1 MEQSGSL
8 SGSYPE
14 GHGFKSRPCE
24 LEMNIDSKTQRRMEL
39 PCTMALSNIEIINRI
54 LDKDLHVYG
63 NLRMLTD
70 MCIAV
75 NEEEQ
80 LKKCPEYRTVIKNAK
95 LVKRI
100 ASEESRTDIRFSD
113 LYWKAMY
120 ILAPHDFD
128 SFLIYMERERPAKNR
143 FYLPRRE
150 QLIKIGAIQLYQD
163 LEDDKLDIGALS
175 VAPGVGK
182 TTLQE
187 FYVPWIIGRHIDDYN
202 IFASHSGGICRMF
215 YDAVD
220 ALTSSP
226 EYKYAEIFPEVK
238 RYSTNAKEMQ
248 INFGKYKPFKS
259 LSCVSVGQNLA
270 GRVRANR
277 LLMCDDLCSGIEE
290 AVSKPRLDKLWQSY
304 SVDLLQRR
312 IDKCKELHT
321 ATRWSVHD
329 VIGRL
334 KEKYSGNPRARFL
347 AVPDIDPVTGESNFS
362 YKYGVG
368 FSKEY
373 FEDVANTMDDVSY
386 RCLYKNE
393 PIEREGLLYPEESL
407 KRYLSLPDAAPDAVL
422 GICDTKSKGTDY
434 MFLPCFYKYGDNYY
448 MEDCIC
454 SDESDFAVQ
463 YERIADIIVRNHM
476 QMVDFESNS
485 GGDRVAENVEKL
497 IKGRQNCGI
506 TMHYTTQN
514 KETKII
520 VNAEW
525 VKRHCLFKDKS
536 KYTPKSDY
544 GVAMGFIMSYTIAGK
559 NLHDDTV
566 DGLAQF
572 AQFTSNLLGTRSEIV
587 ESPF

>member
-1 MEQSGSL
+1 
-8 SGSYPE
+8 
-14 GHGFKSRPCE
+14 
-24 LEMNIDSKTQRRMEL
+24 
-39 PCTMALSNIEIINRI
+39 MAMTNIEAINRI
-54 LDKDLHVYG
+54 RQLDLRVYG
-63 NLRMLTD
+63 NLSNLID

-75 NEEEQ
+75 KEEGFDDCGNYLDIPNRDVVVENSKIVRNIC
-80 LKKCPEYRTVIKNAK
+80 L
-95 LVKRI
+95 
-100 ASEESRTDIRFSD
+100 EEVQTDLRFMD
-113 LYWKAMY
+113 LYWKALHTLSRY
-120 ILAPHDFD
+120 DFD
-128 SFLIYMERERPAKNR
+128 SYMIYMERERPAKNR
-143 FYLPRRE
+143 FYLPRRD
-150 QLIKIGAIQLYQD
+150 QLLKIGATQLLQD
-163 LEDDKLDIGALS
+163 LEDDKLDIAALS
-175 VAPGVGK
+175 VVPGAGK
-182 TTLQE
+182 TTLGE
-187 FYVPWIIGRHIDDYN
+187 FYITWIIGRHVDDYN
-202 IFASHSGGICRMF
+202 IFASHSGGICRLF

-220 ALTSSP
+220 ALTGSA

-277 LLMCDDLCSGIEE
+277 LLYADDLCSGIEE

-312 IDKCKELHT
+312 IDKCKELHVQ
-321 ATRWSVHD
+321 TRWSVHD
-329 VIGRL
+329 VVGRL
-334 KEKYSGNPRARFL
+334 KVKYAGNPRSRFV
-347 AVPDIDPVTGESNFS
+347 AVPDLDPVTGESNFN

-393 PIEREGLLYPEESL
+393 PIEREGLLYPEDSL
-407 KRYLSLPDAAPDAVL
+407 RRYITLPDREPDSIT
-422 GICDTKSKGTDY
+422 GICDTKAKGTDD
-434 MFLPCFYKYGDNYY
+434 MFLPCFYQYGSDYY

-454 SDESDFAVQ
+454 SDESDFEIQ
-463 YERIADIIVRNHM
+463 YQRIADIIINNRM
-476 QMVDFESNS
+476 QLVDFESNS
-485 GGDRVAENVEKL
+485 GGDRVAEEVEKR
-497 IKGRQNCGI
+497 IQGKQACGI

-525 VKRHCLFKDKS
+525 VKKHCLFKDKS
-536 KYTPKSDY
+536 LYIPKSDY
-544 GVAMGFIMSYTIAGK
+544 GKAMGLIMSYTVAGK
-559 NLHDDTV
+559 NIKDDTV

-572 AQFTSNLLGTRSEIV
+572 AQFTSNLVGAQTEIF

>member
-1 MEQSGSL
+1 
-8 SGSYPE
+8 
-14 GHGFKSRPCE
+14 
-24 LEMNIDSKTQRRMEL
+24 
-39 PCTMALSNIEIINRI
+39 MALSNFEIINRI
-54 LDKDLHVYG
+54 LDRDLHVYG
-63 NLRMLTD
+63 NLSLLAD
-70 MCIAV
+70 MCVAMKEDENPGQYLSTMI
-75 NEEEQ
+75 Q
-80 LKKCPEYRTVIKNAK
+80 NAQ
-95 LVKRI
+95 LVKHI
-100 ASEESRTDIRFSD
+100 SSVESRTDIRFMD
-113 LYWKAMY
+113 LYWKALY
-120 ILAPHDFD
+120 LLARHDYD
-128 SFLIYMERERPAKNR
+128 SYLLYMERERPAKNR

-163 LEDDKLDIGALS
+163 LEDDKLDIAALS

-182 TTLQE
+182 TTLEE
-187 FYVPWIIGRHIDDYN
+187 FYIPWVIGRHIDDYN
-202 IFASHSGGICRMF
+202 IFASHSGSICRMF

-277 LLMCDDLCSGIEE
+277 LLLCDDLCSGIEE

-334 KEKYSGNPRARFL
+334 KVKYAGNPRARFV
-347 AVPDIDPVTGESNFS
+347 AVPDIDPVTGESNFN

-393 PIEREGLLYPEESL
+393 PIERDGLLYPEESL
-407 KRYLSLPDAAPDAVL
+407 RRYLTLPDREPDAVL
-422 GICDTKSKGTDY
+422 GVCDTKQKGTDY
-434 MFLPCFYKYGDNYY
+434 MFLPCMYQYGTDYY
-448 MEDCIC
+448 MDDCIC
-454 SDESDFAVQ
+454 SNESDYEIQ
-463 YERIADIIVRNHM
+463 YQRIADIIIRNKM

-485 GGDRVAENVEKL
+485 GGDRVATEVENRIRGK
-497 IKGRQNCGI
+497 QNCGI

-525 VKRHCLFKDKS
+525 VKKHVLFKDKS
-536 KYTPKSDY
+536 LYTPKSDY
-544 GVAMGFIMSYTIAGK
+544 GVAMGMITTYTVAGK
-559 NLHDDTV
+559 NLHDDPE

-572 AQFTSNLLGTRSEIV
+572 AIFSNNLTGVKTEILS
-587 ESPF
+587 SPF